1 MCVGPFPVT
10 ITVRALGTLPDLVAD
25 DDLIGLLLA
34 AWPGGPCDGDVL
46 LVSSKAVAKVEG
58 RVRRHVSREDAVA
71 GETERLLA
79 SRGGLQIVR
88 TRHGLVLAGAGVDA
102 SNTETGSVVLLPVDP
117 DASARGLR
125 TALATRTGRNVAIVV
140 TDTAGRAWRMGQ
152 TDIAIGVAGLEPLH
166 DLTGQLDGWHR
177 PLAVTAPAV
186 VDELAGAADLVLDK
200 AARTPAAVV
209 SGLSPLVLPS
219 GVHGP
224 GAVAVVRP
232 DGTDLF
238 GLGAAD
244 AVRAAVRRTPADRRG
259 FAHPDSPELTELVEM
274 AAARQQWVRAEVLN
288 TDSDPLVVI
297 RADPDAVPGANP
309 GVDADALLAAG
320 AVMERVRVLCWAAG
334 LRSSTV
340 AAPAGAICAEALSL
354 APYTD
359 RRYVDSTEGDRGQ
372 VQQGS

>member
-1 MCVGPFPVT
+1 MTF
-10 ITVRALGTLPDLVAD
+10 TVRALGALPDLVAD
-25 DDLIGLLLA
+25 DDLVALLLA

-58 RVRRHVSREDAVA
+58 RVRRHVRREDAVA
-71 GETERLLA
+71 GETERVLA

-88 TRHGLVLAGAGVDA
+88 TRQGLVLAGAGVDA
-102 SNTETGSVVLLPVDP
+102 SNTEVGSVVLLPADP

-152 TDIAIGVAGLEPLH
+152 TDIAVGVAGLEPLH
-166 DLTGQLDGWHR
+166 DLAGQLDGWHR

-186 VDELAGAADLVLDK
+186 VDELAGAADLVLHK

-219 GVHGP
+219 GLHGP

-232 DGTDLF
+232 DGEDLF

-259 FAHPDSPELTELVEM
+259 FAHPGIPELVELVEM
-274 AAARQQWVRAEVLN
+274 ATVGQQRVYAEVGQA
-288 TDSDPLVVI
+288 DGDPLVVI
-297 RADPDAVPGANP
+297 RADAGDDPGAKP
-309 GVDADALLAAG
+309 GVEADVLLVAG
-320 AVMERVRVLCWAAG
+320 AVTERLRVLCWVAG
-334 LRSSTV
+334 LRSSPV
-340 AAPAGAICAEALSL
+340 AAPAGAICAEALSV

-359 RRYVDSTEGDRGQ
+359 RRHVDSTEGDRGQ

>member
-46 LVSSKAVAKVEG
+46 VVSSKAVAKVEG

-186 VDELAGAADLVLDK
+186 VDELAGAAD
-200 AARTPAAVV
+200 
-209 SGLSPLVLPS
+209 
-219 GVHGP
+219 
-224 GAVAVVRP
+224 
-232 DGTDLF
+232 
-238 GLGAAD
+238 

-259 FAHPDSPELTELVEM
+259 FAHPDSPELAELVEM

-309 GVDADALLAAG
+309 GVDADALVAAG

-359 RRYVDSTEGDRGQ
+359 RRYVDSTEGDCGQ